1 MNTLHYVN
9 KLPDGAITTTLCG
22 IRIRT
27 DHKATARAK
36 RSAWTSCPLCE
47 LRRSLIDMGLETD
60 PYRPEPSNHWTQP
73 TFAGMEA

>member
-1 MNTLHYVN
+1 MM
-9 KLPDGAITTTLCG
+9 
-22 IRIRT
+22 
-27 DHKATARAK
+27 KATARAK